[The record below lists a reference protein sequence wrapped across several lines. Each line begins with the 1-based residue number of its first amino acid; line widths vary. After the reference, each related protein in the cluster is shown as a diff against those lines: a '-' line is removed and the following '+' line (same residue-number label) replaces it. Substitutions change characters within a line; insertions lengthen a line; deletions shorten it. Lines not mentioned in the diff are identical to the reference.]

1 MACLV
6 VSDVKKCS
14 QTETKSMHK
23 FCRSPL
29 SASRELISCGK
40 NERITIFRNERCFE
54 TKQRHTKCDAP
65 QAAVTGGAQ
74 QKKTRFGSLEN
85 SDQVRN
91 PDRNG
96 TKELTP
102 LRMAQH

>member
-74 QKKTRFGSLEN
+74 QKKKHVSDLLKIQIRFETLTETGRRSLP
-85 SDQVRN
+85 RF
-91 PDRNG
+91 
-96 TKELTP
+96 
-102 LRMAQH
+102 A

>member
-65 QAAVTGGAQ
+65 QAAVTGGTQ
-74 QKKTRFGSLEN
+74 QKKNTFRIS
-85 SDQVRN
+85 
-91 PDRNG
+91 
-96 TKELTP
+96 
-102 LRMAQH
+102 

>member
-6 VSDVKKCS
+6 VNDVKKCS

-65 QAAVTGGAQ
+65 QAAVTGGTH
-74 QKKTRFGSLEN
+74 KKKLVSDLLKIQIRFATLTETGRRSLP
-85 SDQVRN
+85 RF
-91 PDRNG
+91 
-96 TKELTP
+96 
-102 LRMAQH
+102 A

>member
-1 MACLV
+1 
-6 VSDVKKCS
+6 
-14 QTETKSMHK
+14 MHK

-29 SASRELISCGK
+29 SAYRELISCGK

-74 QKKTRFGSLEN
+74 QKKHVSDLLKIQIRFA
-85 SDQVRN
+85 
-91 PDRNG
+91 
-96 TKELTP
+96 TLTETG
-102 LRMAQH
+102 RRS